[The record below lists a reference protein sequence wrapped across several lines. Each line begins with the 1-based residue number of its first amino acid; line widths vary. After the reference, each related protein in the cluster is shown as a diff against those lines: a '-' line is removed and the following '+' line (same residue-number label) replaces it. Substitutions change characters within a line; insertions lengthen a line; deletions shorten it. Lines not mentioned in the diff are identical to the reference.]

1 MTWGDTIHT
10 GPLKKSTKK
19 LILYHEELIKKANKL
34 INVNIGTSL
43 IKIHNI
49 IVIIHKH
56 RNGEEDEEEENKKIN
71 KNQTCHHC
79 RLLLF

>member
-1 MTWGDTIHT
+1 
-10 GPLKKSTKK
+10 
-19 LILYHEELIKKANKL
+19 LIKKANKL